1 MAEEQVEIEKAETSG
16 KSIIRPIT
24 VTNKERGQPRI
35 ITSARFVDEIRK
47 TELSNVPRRLC
58 TYQSMWENDDAIFNS
73 VDVTNLMVLMAL
85 SQGEFIPGKSNSS
98 ASREAANF
106 LNYCIR
112 NMSYGTWLEYCNNAN
127 TDIIYGWSFQNIVTE
142 VRKHGKYK
150 NMRCLRKLAPRNQR
164 SIYGWV
170 WDKEFRELQG
180 FVQKQNVKQM
190 SDPKLNEFVGDI
202 TFGNLS
208 DPTMREQGYPLIR
221 SNQMTHFRYNATD
234 NNPQGDSP
242 LLHCYDSYI
251 EKKLI
256 EQHECVGVT
265 KDMAGVVVLK
275 LPPEFIERANDSQNY
290 PNEAAEYAALQ
301 TNAANLQNGTESFI
315 VLSSGVDP
323 LTKTPDYDIQFK
335 GLEGGGKNYVT
346 SQIIEQKRKSI
357 YNIFGTGFLLL
368 GQNGQGSYALSGTQK
383 DMHSF
388 YVQRNILHKK
398 DVIDNQLA
406 PTLLLS
412 NNVHLDWEDMP
423 TFKPKDPDELSLEE
437 LGKFIQR
444 VASVNKLTLE
454 AAEYLYDKSGLPT
467 DGLEELAF
475 TPDDDLE
482 IQQQQSDMAVKAQKH
497 TMKLQ
502 NESRAGESQGSSG
515 TGSNVQ
521 VNSDVNMEN
530 KRLIVDGDRIIDVE
544 TDKVLNSSDLDS
556 TGNYV

>member
-1 MAEEQVEIEKAETSG
+1 MTEEVQKAETSG
-16 KSIIRPIT
+16 KSIVRPIT

-35 ITSARFVDEIRK
+35 ITSSRFVDEIRK
-47 TELSNVPRRLC
+47 SELSSVPRRLC

-73 VDVTNLMVLMAL
+73 IDVTNLMVLMAL
-85 SQGEFIPGKSNSS
+85 SQGEFVPGKSNSNTS
-98 ASREAANF
+98 QEAAKF
-106 LNYCIR
+106 LNYNIR
-112 NMSYGTWLEYCNNAN
+112 NMTNGTWLEFINSAN
-127 TDIIYGWSFQNIVTE
+127 TDIVYGWSFQNIVTE
-142 VRKHGKYK
+142 LRKHGKYRG
-150 NMRCLRKLAPRNQR
+150 MRCLKKLAPRHQR

-190 SDPKLNEFVGDI
+190 SEPRLSEFAGDI
-202 TFGNLS
+202 TLS
-208 DPTMREQGYPLIR
+208 SLSNPTMREQGYPFIR
-221 SNQMTHFRYNATD
+221 ANQMTHFRYNPID

-265 KDMAGVVVLK
+265 KDMSGVVVLK
-275 LPPEFIERANDSQNY
+275 LPPEFIERANDPTNY
-290 PNEAAEYAALQ
+290 PNEAIEYTTLQ
-301 TNAANLQNGTESFI
+301 KNAANLQNGTESFI

-323 LTKTPDYDIQFK
+323 ITKVPDYDIQFK
-335 GLEGGGKNYVT
+335 GIDGGGKNYIT
-346 SQIIEQKRKSI
+346 SQIIEQKRKAI

-368 GQNGQGSYALSGTQK
+368 GQNGHGSYNLSSTQK

-388 YVQRNILHKK
+388 YVQRNVMHKK

-406 PTLLLS
+406 PVLLAS
-412 NNVHLDWEDMP
+412 NNIHLDWEDMP

-444 VASVNKLTLE
+444 VASVNKLTLG
-454 AAEYLYDKSGLPT
+454 AAKYLYDKSGLPT

-475 TPDDDLE
+475 TPEDDLE
-482 IQQQQSDMAVKAQKH
+482 IQQKQSDMTMKAQEH
-497 TMKLQ
+497 NMKLQ
-502 NESRAGESQGSSG
+502 TQNQSRAGESQGSSG
-515 TGSNVQ
+515 TGSKVQ

-530 KRLIVDGDRIIDVE
+530 KKLVIDGDRIIDTT
-544 TDKVLNSSDLDS
+544 TDKVINSLDLDS
-556 TGNYV
+556 AGNYNE